1 MQVADVYEQSQLAL
15 CQWAI
20 PVFEFFSASEDGIYV
35 VIEGELS
42 VQDFNTTFNLLPGEL
57 IFLRRGNY
65 IVGTGGGEA
74 HLMWIPLSAAFLQNF
89 VQRYGA
95 LLAEIERCEESQGG
109 GIAFSSTPL
118 LIDCVGCLKGL
129 LVHDYPPVLASLRI
143 EELLMLMAFS
153 AQGPAFMAVLRQQ
166 SNRHVERL
174 QRFMEKHY
182 LEEWRLGTFA
192 KEFGMGL
199 TAFKELFSAVYGGS
213 PRAWISERRILHAH
227 HLLLNTERSIV
238 EVAMESGFSSQSYF
252 TQSYRRRFG
261 CTPSRSRQI
270 KG

>member
-1 MQVADVYEQSQLAL
+1 MQVANVHDQSPFAL

-20 PVFEFFSASEDGIYV
+20 PVFEFLSSSEEGIYV
-35 VIEGELS
+35 VVDGELS
-42 VQDFNTTFNLLPGEL
+42 VQDFNTTFNLMPGEL

-65 IVGTGGGEA
+65 IVGTGGRETR
-74 HLMWIPLSAAFLQNF
+74 LLWIPLSALFLQSF

-95 LLAEIERCEESQGG
+95 LLAEIERCDDSQGG
-109 GIAFSSTPL
+109 GIAFSRSPL
-118 LIDCVGCLKGL
+118 LIDCVDSLKGL
-129 LVHDYPPVLASLRI
+129 LVHEHPPVLASLRI
-143 EELLMLMAFS
+143 EELLMLLAFS

-182 LEEWRLGTFA
+182 LEEWRLGSFA

-199 TAFKELFSAVYGGS
+199 TAFKELFSSVYGGS

-227 HLLLNTERSIV
+227 HLLLNSERSIV

-270 KG
+270 KE

>member
-1 MQVADVYEQSQLAL
+1 MPVADVYDQPQLAL

-20 PVFEFFSASEDGIYV
+20 PVFEFFSSAEEGVYV
-35 VIEGELS
+35 VVDGELS
-42 VQDFNTTFNLLPGEL
+42 VQDFNVTFNLLPGEL

-65 IVGTGGGEA
+65 IVGTGGKEA
-74 HLMWIPLSAAFLQNF
+74 RLLWIPLSALFLQHF

-95 LLAEIERCEESQGG
+95 LLAQIERCEDSRGG

-118 LIDCVGCLKGL
+118 LADCVGRLRGL
-129 LVHDYPPVLASLRI
+129 LSHELPPVLAALRI
-143 EELLMLMAFS
+143 EELLMLLAFS

-182 LEEWRLGTFA
+182 LEEWRLGSFA

-227 HLLLNTERSIV
+227 HLLLNSERSIV

-270 KG
+270 KD